1 VSLPAQV
8 REVRNLT
15 VRVQPPLPDG
25 GQQLLDGFTSDREAI
40 QREADQKIQARR
52 EALVKAFEALQE
64 EYTKAGKLDEAIA
77 IRNYLRAG
85 LPGVDG
91 RTLVREVRRD

>member
-1 VSLPAQV
+1 MLTVPS
-8 REVRNLT
+8 RKLT
-15 VRVQPPLPDG
+15 VRVQPASLPDG

-52 EALVKAFEALQE
+52 EALIKAFEALQV

-77 IRNYLRAG
+77 IRNYLQAG
-85 LPGVDG
+85 LPGLDG
-91 RTLVREVRRD
+91 RLRVDVIKRD